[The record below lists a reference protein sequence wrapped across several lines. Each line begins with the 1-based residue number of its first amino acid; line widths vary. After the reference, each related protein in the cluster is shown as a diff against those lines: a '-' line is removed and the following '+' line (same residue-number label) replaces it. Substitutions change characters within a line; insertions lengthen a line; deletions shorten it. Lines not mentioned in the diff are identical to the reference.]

1 MRKLLILGWILL
13 PCNIAGLVFCI
24 HALQTDILPLYL
36 IAVVFFIAQTVY
48 LAKSLRLLKQ
58 VKKSRKTLE
67 SAVKDTGI
75 LLAKYFRKKP

>member
-1 MRKLLILGWILL
+1 MKKLLILGWILL

-36 IAVVFFIAQTVY
+36 LAAVFFTAQIVY
-48 LAKSLRLLKQ
+48 LAKSLQILRQ

-67 SAVKDTGI
+67 SAMKDTGI
-75 LLAKYFRKKP
+75 LLAKYFRKKT

>member
-1 MRKLLILGWILL
+1 MKKLQILGWILL

-24 HALQTDILPLYL
+24 HALQADILPAYL
-36 IAVVFFIAQTVY
+36 IAAVFFTAQIVYIAN
-48 LAKSLRLLKQ
+48 SLQVLKQ

-67 SAVKDTGI
+67 LAMKDTGI